1 MGLLVRMLQSLP
13 LVIVLIILAIVIYF
27 VVSWM
32 HSPTKAKEVLIQFFT
47 VISLIISAFFLLASA
62 YAFLESNVPVLE
74 ITVPFLI
81 VGVLALI
88 ITRICRWRFVK
99 HHRITKIKACTCV
112 FCKARFRLV
121 YESSLT
127 RLALGV

>member
-1 MGLLVRMLQSLP
+1 MIKNLGKEIGMGLLVRMLQSLP

-32 HSPTKAKEVLIQFFT
+32 HSPTKAKEVLIRFFT
-47 VISLIISAFFLLASA
+47 VISIVISAFFLLASA

-81 VGVLALI
+81 VGVLCLI

-99 HHRITKIKACTCV
+99 NHPNYKDKSMHV
-112 FCKARFRLV
+112 RFL
-121 YESSLT
+121 
-127 RLALGV
+127 

>member
-1 MGLLVRMLQSLP
+1 MGLIVRMLQSLP
-13 LVIVLIILAIVIYF
+13 LVIVLVILAIVIYF

-32 HSPTKAKEVLIQFFT
+32 HSPTKAKEVLIRFFT
-47 VISLIISAFFLLASA
+47 VISIIISGFFLLASA

-81 VGVLALI
+81 VGVLSLI

-99 HHRITKIKACTCV
+99 NHPHYKDKSMHV
-112 FCKARFRLV
+112 RFL
-121 YESSLT
+121 
-127 RLALGV
+127 